1 MSEPKLI
8 SPLLDGFA
16 MGAPMSD
23 HDGVCCCP
31 AIRENTDDKYI
42 VKILSIPTSQVQ
54 LEALLLT
61 GAYKDPGAA
70 VEYYRELADG
80 IVKEAECLKKLSHL
94 DGFLPFEGW
103 QVVPMERSR
112 LGYQVY
118 LLSSYRRSLEKH
130 MRRNSMTHL
139 AAVNLGLDLC
149 TALSAARR
157 AGWIYADLKPSN
169 IFISDKNEYRIGDL
183 GLIEL
188 DSLKYASLPEKYHS
202 GYTAPEM
209 RDVLNTPGETVDTY
223 AAGMILYQIFNDGV
237 LPQATGEEPLPA
249 PANADY
255 EIAEIIL
262 KACAPKPGDRWADPA
277 EMGQALVAYMQR
289 NTVQDTPIMPPLAS
303 IMDQAEHSRNTDEMQ
318 DETLPGMNDEPVADA
333 ETLSGEMAE
342 MIAQA
347 EDLITH
353 ELPAP
358 PVAPEG
364 TSIEALEAQILEAA
378 ETGIS
383 AEADITKQAADPIP
397 ETPEVA
403 KEESSDGPVIASTD
417 LDSHRRKLRRKA
429 LVVPLLIGVILAL
442 LGGAG
447 FWFYQNYYLLTIDE
461 LKVVGV
467 ENHMTVIL
475 DTDVDNSLLTV
486 ICTDTYGNTTSSPV
500 VDGQAAFT
508 DLQPDMGYK
517 IRVEV
522 EGFHKLDGSTTHEYM
537 TPAETQIASF
547 TVATGPQDGSVILNF
562 TVDGPDSDEWIVMYA
577 AEGEEA
583 LQSTFTG
590 HMVTINGLTVGKTYT
605 FQLKPVVDLY
615 VTGEESIE
623 FTAARIIIAEDLQL
637 SLDEENNM
645 TVTWATPEDAEVGSW
660 TVRCYSNNGYEQ
672 TVTTSELTAT
682 FEGITLGSA
691 YTVEIT
697 AEGMTQPARTGL
709 TANPLDVT
717 SVSVKKKDAM
727 TLEVSW
733 EFTGP
738 APEGGWL
745 LMYTIDGGEQ
755 SQVVQ
760 CGGSSGIIEVLV
772 PGATY
777 ELTIQAADGS
787 TVFHNTHS
795 YTAPNADGYAN
806 KFQAFYPLHHQM
818 YINLLKTPEN
828 PNWNNSTVGNKDF
841 TTTFTSGDKIS
852 MLIYYAHDFY
862 VKHED
867 ITIMYVIRNS
877 EGKVLSEHIGRE
889 NVDWRDLWWG
899 GDYHFAEFDIPSVP
913 TEPGEYTLYLY
924 FDGGAITK
932 VSFTITE

>member
-8 SPLLDGFA
+8 SPMLDGFA

-31 AIRENTDDKYI
+31 AIRENTDHKYI
-42 VKILSIPTSQVQ
+42 VKILSIPASQVQ

-61 GAYKDPGAA
+61 GAYRDPGAA
-70 VEYYRELADG
+70 VDYYRELADG

-94 DGFLPFEGW
+94 EGFLPFEDW
-103 QVVPMERSR
+103 QVIPMEKGR

-118 LLSSYRRSLEKH
+118 LLSSYRQSLEKF
-130 MRRNSMTHL
+130 MRRNSMSHL

-149 TALSAARR
+149 SALSAARR
-157 AGWIYADLKPSN
+157 AGWIYVDLKPSN
-169 IFISDKNEYRIGDL
+169 VFITDEKEYRIGDL

-209 RDVLNTPGETVDTY
+209 RDVLNTAGETADTY

-255 EIAEIIL
+255 EMAEIIL
-262 KACAPKPGDRWADPA
+262 KACAPKAADRWANPA
-277 EMGQALVAYMQR
+277 EMGQALAAYMER
-289 NTVQDTPIMPPLAS
+289 NTVNDTPIMPPIAS
-303 IMDQAEHSRNTDEMQ
+303 IMEQAEPVRSENEVQ
-318 DETLPGMNDEPVADA
+318 DETLPGMNDEPEAEA
-333 ETLSGEMAE
+333 ETLSSEVAD

-347 EDLITH
+347 DDLISH

-358 PVAPEG
+358 PVVPEG
-364 TSIEALEAQILEAA
+364 TSIEDLEAKILESTEPESPAESNVPEDAA
-378 ETGIS
+378 NAAPE
-383 AEADITKQAADPIP
+383 ITS
-397 ETPEVA
+397 VA
-403 KEESSDGPVIASTD
+403 KEESTSEPVIESTD

-429 LVVPLLIGVILAL
+429 LVVPLLIGIILAL

-461 LKVVGV
+461 LKVVGT
-467 ENHMTVIL
+467 ENQMTIVL

-486 ICTDTYGNTTSSPV
+486 VCTDTYGNTTSSPV
-500 VDGQAAFT
+500 VDGQATFT
-508 DLQPDMGYK
+508 DLIPDMGYK

-537 TPAETQIASF
+537 TPAETKIASF
-547 TVATGPQDGSVILNF
+547 TAATGPQDGSVILNF

-583 LQSTFTG
+583 QQSTFTG
-590 HMVTINGLTVGKTYT
+590 HMVTLNGLTVGKTYT

-615 VTGEESIE
+615 VTGEESID
-623 FTAARIIIAEDLQL
+623 FTAAKIIIAEDLQL
-637 SLDEENNM
+637 SLDENNNM
-645 TVTWATPEDAEVGSW
+645 TVTWAAPEGAEVGCW
-660 TVRCYSNNGYEQ
+660 TIRCYGNNGYDQ
-672 TVTTSELTAT
+672 TVTTSELSAT
-682 FEGITLGSA
+682 FEAITLGSA

-733 EFTGP
+733 EFTGSISD
-738 APEGGWL
+738 GGWL
-745 LMYTIDGGEQ
+745 LMYTIDGSEQ

-760 CGGSSGIIEVLV
+760 CAGNSGIIEVLV

-795 YTAPNADGYAN
+795 YTAPNADGYGN
-806 KFQAFYPLHHQM
+806 KFQEFYPLHHQM
-818 YINLLKTPEN
+818 FINLLKTPEN

-841 TTTFTSGDKIS
+841 TTTFKSGDKIS
-852 MLIYYAHDFY
+852 MLIYYMHDFY

-867 ITIMYVIRNS
+867 ISIMYVIRNA